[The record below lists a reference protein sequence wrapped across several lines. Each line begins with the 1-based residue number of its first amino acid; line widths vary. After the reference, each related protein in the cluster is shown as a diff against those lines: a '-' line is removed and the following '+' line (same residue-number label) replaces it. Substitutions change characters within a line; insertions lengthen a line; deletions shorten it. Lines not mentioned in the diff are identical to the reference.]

1 MLFGLLRPVTRS
13 ASTVVRSIYTTR
25 STALQSSR
33 RTYATPSSAKL
44 AGGTSGLTT
53 PITIV
58 LALGGGAFLYTAYVK
73 EEELIHPHLPSK
85 DIMEMT
91 QSEQVDLVKH
101 WKAGHEKRVALE
113 RAHKAALDKELARI
127 EEAHPGALE
136 RRKECEERRA
146 KIKAHEVMLMQ
157 HRHAEGCPHMG
168 GKMQSWAERKRAQAA
183 EDIKTDS
190 KMEALQKKLE
200 EQGVKF

>member
-1 MLFGLLRPVTRS
+1 MLFGLLRPVTRL
-13 ASTVVRSIYTTR
+13 ASTVVRSIYTT

-33 RTYATPSSAKL
+33 RTYDTPSSAKL

-58 LALGGGAFLYTAYVK
+58 LALGGGAFLYTAYAK

-91 QSEQVDLVKH
+91 QSEQVDL
-101 WKAGHEKRVALE
+101 

-168 GKMQSWAERKRAQAA
+168 GKMQSWPETKRAQAA

-190 KMEALQKKLE
+190 KMDAPQKKRE
-200 EQGVKF
+200 EQGIKF

>member
-1 MLFGLLRPVTRS
+1 M
-13 ASTVVRSIYTTR
+13 STVVRSIYTTR
-25 STALQSSR
+25 TALQSSR
-33 RTYATPSSAKL
+33 RTYDTPSSAKL

-53 PITIV
+53 RITIV
-58 LALGGGAFLYTAYVK
+58 LALGGGAFLYTAYAK

-91 QSEQVDLVKH
+91 QSEQVDLCHDFVTIDQVS
-101 WKAGHEKRVALE
+101 APSLYLNTS
-113 RAHKAALDKELARI
+113 ALDKELARI

-168 GKMQSWAERKRAQAA
+168 GKMQSWPETKRAQAA

-190 KMEALQKKLE
+190 KMDALQKKRE